1 MDGGLQRNVEVTLAT
16 RDGSAMGK
24 LWRKKVCVDEKVI
37 MVSYGGKKVCVD
49 EKVIM
54 VCHFLFASCSWFR
67 LPAAECCPD
76 FWGRFRAELYTD

>member
-1 MDGGLQRNVEVTLAT
+1 MCVMDGGLRRDVEVTLAT
-16 RDGSAMGK
+16 QNGSAVGK
-24 LWRKKVCVDEKVI
+24 LWRKE
-37 MVSYGGKKVCVD
+37 VCVD

-76 FWGRFRAELYTD
+76 FWGRCREELCAD